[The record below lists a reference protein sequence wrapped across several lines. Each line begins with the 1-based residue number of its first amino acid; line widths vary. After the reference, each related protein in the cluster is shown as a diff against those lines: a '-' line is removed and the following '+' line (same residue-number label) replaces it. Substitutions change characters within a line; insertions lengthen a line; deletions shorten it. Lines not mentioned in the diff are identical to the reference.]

1 MAGLRLSSVTQRIG
15 ETIQSMNTSA
25 VRRAVLAD
33 ALPAFA
39 VRDALV
45 VVGYAA
51 LVGLLAQLVIPLPFT
66 PVPITG
72 QTFGVLLG
80 GMALGWR
87 RAVAGMVVY
96 VGLGL
101 VGLPWFAGGNGGFNV
116 IHAPSFGYLIG
127 FVVAAGVL
135 GRLAELRAD
144 RNALLTLGAMVVG
157 NSIIYLFGV
166 SWLMASIH
174 VDLAKGVAFGL
185 TPFLL
190 GDAIKALLAAGL
202 LPSAWKVVG
211 R

>member
-1 MAGLRLSSVTQRIG
+1 
-15 ETIQSMNTSA
+15 MNTSA

-33 ALPAFA
+33 TLPAFA
-39 VRDALV
+39 VRDALL

-101 VGLPWFAGGNGGFNV
+101 VGLPWFAGGTGGFNV
-116 IHAPSFGYLIG
+116 IHAASFGYLIG

-166 SWLMASIH
+166 PWLMASIH
-174 VDLAKGVAFGL
+174 VDLAKGLAFGL

-202 LPSAWKVVG
+202 LPAAWKVVG